1 MGCKVSKQSLLP
13 EYELIE
19 NKLQKYDEETN
30 IMSNYMNFL
39 ASMKCEELYN
49 LYNEN
54 KDKIIKE
61 TYIFLISNDTKITES
76 YIKSNF
82 SEYRILKYCKSYDT
96 KKEREGVVFTPIEAY
111 YKSPF

>member
-19 NKLQKYDEETN
+19 NKLPKYAEETN
-30 IMSNYMNFL
+30 NMSNYMDFL

-61 TYIFLISNDTKITES
+61 TYIFLISNDTKFSES

-82 SEYRILKYCKSYDT
+82 TEHKILEYCRSYDT
-96 KKEREGVVFTPIEAY
+96 KKECEGVVFTPIKAY